1 MDRIS
6 VLPEAILHDILAR
19 LPEKDAARTS
29 VLSNEW
35 RDTWYTFPILSI
47 GDKIIIGSYSP
58 QIISKLDIL
67 IGYVMRRLLKLR
79 EQSLT
84 IKVFKLD
91 MMPEHN
97 KYMSH
102 HFDLWMNMVSE
113 SCVEVLELC
122 LLYSATY
129 RGLPDGT
136 EYRYDQYDLPLCVF
150 EVRSLTKLVLKGK
163 ITLNQSFFN
172 HSIKLF
178 SLRTLCLR
186 ELLLEDKGIIEHLI
200 SYCPLLEDLT
210 VYCCLV
216 YNRKNPFPNKQFL
229 ESLFLHGLQKL
240 KEADIQGIQEVY
252 IDAPNL
258 ENLRYVPFPYF
269 GSPIKLNLDSFTR
282 LRCLRLSN
290 TDVTDKW
297 LLDLSHKFPFLEHLE
312 LCGCSMSDR
321 INISSAQLMILE
333 FTNYSDVKE
342 VNIDAPNLLSFDY
355 CGDHRA
361 IISFLTSSDHL
372 VFNASPA
379 HEFRHGYYS
388 LREFIQN
395 IKPQKV
401 LASLSL
407 SVYHSNGIE
416 QNCLSI
422 QQVLSIP
429 PSIKYLELDSSPNEA
444 LYFHYMN
451 WLLSCCCPKTISF
464 FFQNDR
470 GMKPFTVFV
479 YELLMG
485 RKKQEWF
492 DHFGDTKCWWH
503 DLKIVKVT
511 YSFNVDE
518 KVDFKTTL
526 NALLLPTDD
535 PESVSFSLEL

>member
-1 MDRIS
+1 
-6 VLPEAILHDILAR
+6 
-19 LPEKDAARTS
+19 
-29 VLSNEW
+29 
-35 RDTWYTFPILSI
+35 
-47 GDKIIIGSYSP
+47 
-58 QIISKLDIL
+58 
-67 IGYVMRRLLKLR
+67 MRRLLKLR

-200 SYCPLLEDLT
+200 SHCPLLEDLT

-216 YNRKNPFPNKQFL
+216 YNRKNPFRNKQFL

-321 INISSAQLMILE
+321 INISSAQLMILDLSHCS
-333 FTNYSDVKE
+333 NLKE
-342 VNIDAPNLLSFDY
+342 VNIDAPNLLSCEYD
-355 CGDHRA
+355 GKGNPV
-361 IISFLTSSDHL
+361 ISFLRISNQL
-372 VFNASPA
+372 ELNA
-379 HEFRHGYYS
+379 HYGVIMNHRHVYS
-388 LREFIQN
+388 LREFVQN

-407 SVYHSNGIE
+407 FIHEPYSIE

-422 QQVLSIP
+422 QQVSSIP
-429 PSIKYLELDSSPNEA
+429 PSIKCLELDSSPNEDED

-464 FFQNDR
+464 FFQDDY

-503 DLKIVKVT
+503 DLKIVKLT
-511 YSFNVDE
+511 YSFNDDE
-518 KVDFKTTL
+518 KVDFKTAV
-526 NALLLPTDD
+526 NSILLSTNDRK
-535 PESVSFSLEL
+535 SVSFSLEL

>member
-6 VLPEAILHDILAR
+6 ALPKPILHDILAR
-19 LPEKDAARTS
+19 LPEKDAAMTS

-35 RDTWYTFPILSI
+35 RDTWYSFPILSI
-47 GDKIIIGSYSP
+47 CDRIIFGSYSP
-58 QIISKLDIL
+58 QIISKLDKL
-67 IGYVMRRLLKLR
+67 IGYVTRRLLKLR

-91 MMPEHN
+91 MMREHN

-113 SCVEVLELC
+113 NRVEVLELC
-122 LLYSATY
+122 LFYFDTY
-129 RGLPDGT
+129 RVPP
-136 EYRYDQYDLPLCVF
+136 YDLPRCVF
-150 EVRSLTKLVLKGK
+150 EVKSLTKLVLKGK
-163 ITLNQSFFN
+163 IKLNQSFFN

-186 ELLLEDKGIIEHLI
+186 DLLVEDKGIIEHLI
-200 SYCPLLEDLT
+200 SHCPLLEDLT
-210 VYCCLV
+210 VSCCLV
-216 YNRKNPFPNKQFL
+216 YKKKNPFENEKFV

-240 KEADIQGIQEVY
+240 KEAEIQGIKEVY

-258 ENLRYVPFPYF
+258 ENLCYAYGPFYNLEAPLR
-269 GSPIKLNLDSFTR
+269 LNLDSFTR
-282 LRCLRLSN
+282 LRCLRLRNSSI
-290 TDVTDKW
+290 TEKW
-297 LLDLSHKFPFLEHLE
+297 LLDLFHNFPFLEHLE
-312 LCGCSMSDR
+312 LCSCNMLER

-333 FTNYSDVKE
+333 VNSDLKE
-342 VNIDAPNLLSFDY
+342 VNIDAPNLLSFYY
-355 CGDHRA
+355 CGDDRA

-372 VFNASPA
+372 VFDASPA
-379 HEFRHGYYS
+379 HDSRRGYYS
-388 LREFIQN
+388 LREFILN
-395 IKPQKV
+395 IKPRKV

-407 SVYHSNGIE
+407 SVYHMDGIE

-422 QQVLSIP
+422 QQVSSIP
-429 PSIKYLELDSSPNEA
+429 PSIKCLELDSSPNEDED

-464 FFQNDR
+464 FFQDDY

-503 DLKIVKVT
+503 DLKIVKLT
-511 YSFNVDE
+511 YSFNDDE
-518 KVDFKTTL
+518 KVDFKTAV
-526 NALLLPTDD
+526 NSILLSTNDRK
-535 PESVSFSLEL
+535 SVSFSLEL

>member
-6 VLPEAILHDILAR
+6 ALPKPILHDILAR

-35 RDTWYTFPILSI
+35 RDTWYSFPIFSI
-47 GDKIIIGSYSP
+47 CDKIIIGSYSP

-91 MMPEHN
+91 IMPEHN

-113 SCVEVLELC
+113 NRVEVLELC

-129 RGLPDGT
+129 HGPDWRA
-136 EYRYDQYDLPLCVF
+136 YRYDRQYDLPHCVF
-150 EVRSLTKLVLKGK
+150 EVKSLTKLVLKGK
-163 ITLNQSFFN
+163 IRLNQSFFN

-200 SYCPLLEDLT
+200 SHCPLLEDLT
-210 VYCCLV
+210 VYCCLA
-216 YNRKNPFPNKQFL
+216 YYRKNPFGSIKFVEVKFV

-240 KEADIQGIQEVY
+240 KVADIQGIQEVY

-258 ENLRYVPFPYF
+258 ENLRYVPFYQLE
-269 GSPIKLNLDSFTR
+269 SPFKLNLDSFTR
-282 LRCLRLSN
+282 LRCLCLWN

-297 LLDLSHKFPFLEHLE
+297 LFDLSHKFPFLEHLE
-312 LCGCSMSDR
+312 LCSCPMLKR
-321 INISSAQLMILE
+321 INISSARLMILK
-333 FTNYSDVKE
+333 FSNDSDVKE
-342 VNIDAPNLLSFDY
+342 VNIDAPNLLSFYY
-355 CGDHRA
+355 CGDDRA

-372 VFNASPA
+372 VFDASPA
-379 HEFRHGYYS
+379 HDSRHGYYS

-422 QQVLSIP
+422 QQVSSIP
-429 PSIKYLELDSSPNEA
+429 PSIKCLELDSSPNEDED

-464 FFQNDR
+464 FFQYDY
-470 GMKPFTVFV
+470 GMKLFIVFV
-479 YELLMG
+479 FELLMG
-485 RKKQEWF
+485 RKKQE
-492 DHFGDTKCWWH
+492 
-503 DLKIVKVT
+503 
-511 YSFNVDE
+511 
-518 KVDFKTTL
+518 
-526 NALLLPTDD
+526 
-535 PESVSFSLEL
+535 